1 MGASANFKVSLDA
14 VYPRTLDI
22 EIENTEE
29 EVTKFLEKYKGY
41 YGRKIR
47 IHDEDE
53 VTMENLESKK
63 YLGFIRTSGEDEW
76 STMSEYAKDNFDYEF
91 GSVIDEDGELYAV
104 KPMTIAELQ
113 KMNLEILS
121 EYEFLDDINVY
132 INLADIY
139 GLVYA
144 DSDNDYSEKV
154 SIPKNIMNDIINK
167 KCYLLLGGTGDS
179 YY

>member
-1 MGASANFKVSLDA
+1 MGASANFEASLKA

-29 EVTKFLEKYKGY
+29 EVNKFLESYGGY
-41 YGRKIR
+41 YGRKIEL
-47 IHDEDE
+47 DSEDE

-76 STMSEYAKDNFDYEF
+76 STMSEYAKENFDYEF
-91 GSVIDEDGELYAV
+91 GSIIDEDGKLYAV
-104 KPMTIAELQ
+104 KPLTMTELQ
-113 KMNLEILS
+113 KMNLKILS
-121 EYEFLDDINVY
+121 EYEFLDDVDIHVT
-132 INLADIY
+132 LSRIY

-144 DSDNDYSEKV
+144 DSDNDYSKKV
-154 SIPKNIMNDIINK
+154 SIPDNIMNDIMNK